1 MKTLENLTR
10 LYINKCQDYVKYR
23 MVSDICKTKDFGMMA
38 RYFKNFAKQELT
50 HAKIIS
56 DLINKIR
63 GENDSIVVEI
73 SLKNINTDDV
83 KTIITNEIERE
94 NANGRNKYKM
104 YAKIAEDEGEKEVA
118 KYLELLSS
126 AEQNH
131 SLMLETL
138 LLKLNGNDEACD
150 CGVCGLRLSKKD
162 KTCHLCSSKKEF

>member
-63 GENDSIVVEI
+63 AI
-73 SLKNINTDDV
+73 
-83 KTIITNEIERE
+83 R
-94 NANGRNKYKM
+94 
-104 YAKIAEDEGEKEVA
+104 
-118 KYLELLSS
+118 
-126 AEQNH
+126 
-131 SLMLETL
+131 
-138 LLKLNGNDEACD
+138 AC
-150 CGVCGLRLSKKD
+150 
-162 KTCHLCSSKKEF
+162 SKKEICHVRWNIV